1 MTSMTE
7 LVFVDT
13 GPWIALSDPRD
24 QWHSLAVRTMERVR
38 QERYSLVTSN
48 LVLIETYS
56 GLVGRIQR
64 KAIVRLRSTVL
75 GSASIQVVRIDEAT
89 EDFAWRLF
97 MRYDDKTVSFVDCT
111 SFAVMEQLAITTAF
125 TFDRH
130 FRQVG
135 FLTLPAVK

>member
-1 MTSMTE
+1 MTE

-64 KAIVRLRSTVL
+64 TAIARLRSTVL
-75 GSASIQVVRIDEAT
+75 GSASIQVEQIDEAT

>member
-1 MTSMTE
+1 MTE

-135 FLTLPAVK
+135 FLTLPALK

>member
-1 MTSMTE
+1 MTE

-75 GSASIQVVRIDEAT
+75 GSASIQVERIDEAT

-111 SFAVMEQLAITTAF
+111 SFAVMGQLAITTAF

-135 FLTLPAVK
+135 FLTLPALK

>member
-1 MTSMTE
+1 MASMSETI
-7 LVFVDT
+7 FVDT

-24 QWHSLAVRTMERVR
+24 QWHDAAVKAMNQLR
-38 QERYSLVTSN
+38 QDRSPLITTN
-48 LVLIETYS
+48 LVLMETYS

-64 KAIVRLRSTVL
+64 QAIERFRSTVL
-75 GSASIQVVRIDEAT
+75 ASPSIQVERVDELS

-97 MRYDDKTVSFVDCT
+97 MRYDDKEVGFVDCT
-111 SFAVMEQLAITTAF
+111 SFAVMEQRSLVTAF

-135 FLTLPAVK
+135 FQKLPALK

>member
-1 MTSMTE
+1 MTE
-7 LVFVDT
+7 LLFVDT

-24 QWHSLAVRTMERVR
+24 QWRSLAVRTMERVR

-89 EDFAWRLF
+89 EDVAWRLF

>member
-1 MTSMTE
+1 MTE